1 MNKNAIGFASIS
13 AMLLATASRDL
24 SGIDGAFGLSAAEWT
39 VVCYV
44 TGVVLAIVGSV
55 FVKDQSAK

>member
-1 MNKNAIGFASIS
+1 MMNKNAIGFAGIS

-24 SGIDGAFGLSAAEWT
+24 SGIDGAFGVSTSEWT

-44 TGVVLAIVGSV
+44 TGVILAIVGV
-55 FVKDQSAK
+55 IFARR